1 MSLFGQSTET
11 NTDGYQTEGE
21 QDDHDGEGI
30 VEIEYV
36 GRGQEQALSQQGGA
50 TVKKPGQN
58 EKDPEY
64 IREKSK
70 LVRPMGNEEQIEEN
84 LLE

>member
-1 MSLFGQSTET
+1 MEFDFLEHFKSLGNSIMSLFGQSTET

-36 GRGQEQALSQQGGA
+36 GQKQTSTLS
-50 TVKKPGQN
+50 
-58 EKDPEY
+58 
-64 IREKSK
+64 
-70 LVRPMGNEEQIEEN
+70 
-84 LLE
+84 